1 VAITRSSTEDA
12 DSTGRPPDDYRA
24 PADAAARRLRHTH
37 PLGWVSRPEVPRD
50 MARRLDHLA
59 DLAAAADV
67 ALEVNGSDVRM
78 YPELVQLLCDS
89 IARAGAPLSLGSDA
103 HRPHSVG
110 AVTGG
115 IDAVRAAG
123 LRSAVAFERRERRDY
138 PL

>member
-1 VAITRSSTEDA
+1 
-12 DSTGRPPDDYRA
+12 
-24 PADAAARRLRHTH
+24 
-37 PLGWVSRPEVPRD
+37 
-50 MARRLDHLA
+50 MARRLDRLA

-67 ALEVNGSDVRM
+67 ALEVNGSDVRV
-78 YPELVQLLCDS
+78 YPELVQLLCES

-110 AVTGG
+110 AVLRG

-123 LRSAVAFERRERRDY
+123 VRSAVAFERRERRDY